1 MNIYLTFCLVGEKE
15 SKAGNIYSPEKESAA
30 SMTSVAGVQL
40 LRIGTK
46 LKLAPEHTAYIS
58 SPFFSFNRESCF
70 ESNIFNLI

>member
-58 SPFFSFNRESCF
+58 SFLVLTESLALNPIFS
-70 ESNIFNLI
+70 I